1 MTETPGPPHPST
13 SGHGTPDVRACSVL
27 WDDDGTSAFGT
38 AARAGF
44 FVVLEQPGPWG
55 RDAARDSHLDPQ
67 VGAELDAR
75 CASGGGRFMLIRR
88 PGGHPARDHPHR
100 ALIAWAGGEAT
111 GPGSPT
117 RSDPWLLGADLTHP
131 GELLSLDWAALSRG
145 SRGLVAA
152 SLPDAAEVDP
162 TLLVCTNGRRDVCCA
177 VRGRPL
183 AAAAAR
189 LAPGRAWEV
198 SHTGGHRFAPTA
210 VLLPWGQTYARLDEQ
225 GVEWVLGASMS
236 GHTPIELLGAEH
248 DRGRSSLSPDAQC
261 AESHVRERLGE
272 TRIRALSS
280 SELGSQIPELLPET
294 TAVRVAHEDGRTWLV
309 HVIREPAGRSRPES
323 CGKKPVPVVVRRATV
338 IGATTA

>member
-1 MTETPGPPHPST
+1 MTDPAGTAHPST
-13 SGHGTPDVRACSVL
+13 SGHAEPDLGACSVL
-27 WDDDGTSAFGT
+27 WDDDATSAFGT

-75 CASGGGRFMLIRR
+75 CATGGGRFMLIRR
-88 PGGHPARDHPHR
+88 PGAHPDRDRPTR
-100 ALIAWAGGEAT
+100 VLVAWAGGRASDPGEAT
-111 GPGSPT
+111 T
-117 RSDPWLLGADLTHP
+117 TEPWLLGADLAHP
-131 GELLSLDWAALSRG
+131 GGLLALDWAALARG

-152 SLPDAAEVDP
+152 SLPGAAEVEP

-210 VLLPWGQTYARLDEQ
+210 VLLPWGQTYARLDERAA
-225 GVEWVLGASMS
+225 GWVLGAALS
-236 GHTPIELLGAEH
+236 GHTPVELLGPTH
-248 DRGRSSLSPDAQC
+248 DRGRSALSPDAQC
-261 AESHVRERLGE
+261 AESFVREQLAE
-272 TRIRALSS
+272 TRLRALSTREVG
-280 SELGSQIPELLPET
+280 SEGLDEQT
-294 TAVRVAHEDGRTWLV
+294 TAVRVAHEDGRSWLV
-309 HVIREPAGRSRPES
+309 HVRREPAGVSRPES
-323 CGKKPVPVVVRRATV
+323 CGKKPVPVIVRRATIV
-338 IGATTA
+338 SAT